1 MFLYTCN
8 MLLYTCIYI
17 YIHVYTC
24 VYVSQESLPSDT
36 KHDVEVFLSTV
47 TDDNSLQSI
56 LWYSATHCNT
66 LQHTATCRHILQ
78 HAATHR
84 GTSSVDRYGSTSYL
98 SYCPLQHTATHCN
111 TLQHTATPKDN
122 VAEVQ
127 NDTARHCKTLQDTA
141 THCKTLQRTATH
153 NHAHMY
159 TQ

>member
-84 GTSSVDRYGSTSYL
+84 GTSSRPSILL
-98 SYCPLQHTATHCN
+98 STATHCN
-111 TLQHTATPKDN
+111 TLENTPILFLPIPPSVVIILSRGLSCVCVIQLN
-122 VAEVQ
+122 
-127 NDTARHCKTLQDTA
+127 T
-141 THCKTLQRTATH
+141 
-153 NHAHMY
+153 M
-159 TQ
+159 